1 MNQALVDRYQA
12 QIAGVLSCYDR
23 VVVTGTL
30 PHICYPEGMT
40 RYLHGC
46 EVPIFEFP
54 AFAQTLRDRLRER
67 AEKLA
72 AEAGIAV
79 EYIGHRGVRKEEV
92 VARVLRER
100 GDHPGL
106 VHVLSAIE
114 GCTYYSRGATSR
126 PVWFRCGGARA
137 NACTSISI
145 SSTRCSAWCMCGCRP
160 GRRSACSSAS
170 MATTGWRANRWP
182 RGSATPCW
190 TTPSAGSTTG
200 AARSNWPTA

>member
-1 MNQALVDRYQA
+1 MSQALVDRYQA

-92 VARVLRER
+92 VAPSVARTWRSS
-100 GDHPGL
+100 GP
-106 VHVLSAIE
+106 
-114 GCTYYSRGATSR
+114 
-126 PVWFRCGGARA
+126 GARA
-137 NACTSISI
+137 L
-145 SSTRCSAWCMCGCRP
+145 GY
-160 GRRSACSSAS
+160 
-170 MATTGWRANRWP
+170 
-182 RGSATPCW
+182 RGLHVL
-190 TTPSAGSTTG
+190 
-200 AARSNWPTA
+200 